1 MSARPSIV
9 SSMSDDWSS
18 YEFGSNDSVNSQFA
32 QTAEHNAHASC
43 QHLPGVDCLDF
54 SLDDYFAEAGLLN
67 GWPTPESLSSPP
79 LPSPSL
85 STESQESPFIEM
97 GQSVSNRE
105 KRKAQNRAAQRAFR
119 ERHQKRIKDFEI
131 EVERLT
137 AAVGSLQK
145 DKTALQKNNT
155 KMMIDLAKAR
165 DIIAALRIVCYSEKP
180 GCRSV
185 PNNGATA

>member
-1 MSARPSIV
+1 
-9 SSMSDDWSS
+9 
-18 YEFGSNDSVNSQFA
+18 
-32 QTAEHNAHASC
+32 
-43 QHLPGVDCLDF
+43 
-54 SLDDYFAEAGLLN
+54 
-67 GWPTPESLSSPP
+67 
-79 LPSPSL
+79 
-85 STESQESPFIEM
+85 M
-97 GQSVSNRE
+97 GQTVSNRE

-119 ERHQKRIKDFEI
+119 ERHQKRIKDFET

-137 AAVGSLQK
+137 TAVGSLHK
-145 DKTALQKNNT
+145 DKTALQKSNT